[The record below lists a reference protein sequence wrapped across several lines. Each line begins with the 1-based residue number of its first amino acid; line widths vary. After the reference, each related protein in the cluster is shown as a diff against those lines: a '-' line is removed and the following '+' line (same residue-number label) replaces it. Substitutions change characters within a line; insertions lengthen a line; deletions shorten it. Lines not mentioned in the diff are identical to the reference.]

1 MKKTP
6 IFLIV
11 LFFLVILVPQL
22 CAQNAESMTPEE
34 AGKKRQALV
43 NYSKQ
48 FIGLPYQSGG
58 IGPDAFDC
66 SGLIFTCSREA
77 IGLQLPRKT
86 SAMYAFCT
94 AIADSELEAGDLVF
108 FKTTASGDISHVGLY
123 VGKNQFIHAASD
135 GPNTGVIISSL
146 REGYWKQHYFKAGRF
161 LPPSAADAKS
171 RAAEPLVLSEEKV
184 QPEKSG
190 SQPEAAKPADKAK
203 KSGKSS
209 SALLSNLIVDAS
221 LFGDW
226 NFFTSRNVRLNFR
239 GVSSMIHARYQGKQL
254 QPGLGAILRYDSGTG
269 VFQLPL
275 VASLSF
281 GDYVRVFAGPVFS
294 FGSPSLPGDSST
306 DIKASIYPGIIGAC
320 WQTPALYSGKAFS
333 LSLVQD
339 IHYSI
344 FNRTDGTA
352 LSPVDSIA
360 SGLVFSTGLRVT
372 LPQL

>member
-34 AGKKRQALV
+34 AGQKRQALV

-171 RAAEPLVLSEEKV
+171 RAA
-184 QPEKSG
+184 
-190 SQPEAAKPADKAK
+190 
-203 KSGKSS
+203 
-209 SALLSNLIVDAS
+209 
-221 LFGDW
+221 
-226 NFFTSRNVRLNFR
+226 
-239 GVSSMIHARYQGKQL
+239 
-254 QPGLGAILRYDSGTG
+254 
-269 VFQLPL
+269 
-275 VASLSF
+275 
-281 GDYVRVFAGPVFS
+281 AGPV
-294 FGSPSLPGDSST
+294 GRKSPAG
-306 DIKASIYPGIIGAC
+306 KVRE
-320 WQTPALYSGKAFS
+320 PAGSGKKNVGGKTCRQGKKERKKQ
-333 LSLVQD
+333 L
-339 IHYSI
+339 
-344 FNRTDGTA
+344 G
-352 LSPVDSIA
+352 P
-360 SGLVFSTGLRVT
+360 
-372 LPQL
+372 PQQSYC